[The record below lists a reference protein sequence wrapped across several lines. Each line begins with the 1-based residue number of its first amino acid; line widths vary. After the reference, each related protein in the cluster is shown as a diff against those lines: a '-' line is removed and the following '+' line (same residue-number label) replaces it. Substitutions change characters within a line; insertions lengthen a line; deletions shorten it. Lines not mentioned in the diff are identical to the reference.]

1 MCQNLRKEIANACHN
16 LCGLS
21 DRGTQS
27 TSLRCAVVLMLI
39 FLMGCN
45 RSNPYLSATPSG
57 FTGLPT
63 NSQPGQEIVAQMAE
77 LERRARLLDENNRQL
92 TTQLAQ
98 SQQQMQLYRER
109 SDLMQRQLAEVTN
122 QLQGSKVAQS
132 QTSQQARS
140 LAERIESMEAAQRR
154 RGGAKLTANTSSKL
168 VGTGIRE
175 LGFNVEEDNGV
186 IRVRVPADQLFQSGT
201 AQLSSSASG
210 PRDRIAQVIV
220 RDYPRQRIAIEGHTD
235 NSQLYGG
242 TYTTSHQLAAAQS
255 NAVMEQ
261 LTKRNHLPTTQLFT
275 LAHGNNYPLADNNTP
290 AGRSANRRIEFVIY
304 PDTW

>member
-1 MCQNLRKEIANACHN
+1 
-16 LCGLS
+16 
-21 DRGTQS
+21 
-27 TSLRCAVVLMLI
+27 
-39 FLMGCN
+39 
-45 RSNPYLSATPSG
+45 
-57 FTGLPT
+57 
-63 NSQPGQEIVAQMAE
+63 MAE

-109 SDLMQRQLAEVTN
+109 SDLMQRQLAEVSS
-122 QLQGSKVAQS
+122 QLQGSKMAQT

-140 LAERIESMEAAQRR
+140 LAERIENMESAQRR

-168 VGTGIRE
+168 SGTGIRE

-210 PRDRIAQVIV
+210 PLDRIAQVIT
-220 RDYPRQRIAIEGHTD
+220 RDYPQQRIAIEGHTD
-235 NSQLYGG
+235 NAQLYGG

-275 LAHGNNYPLADNNTP
+275 LAHGNNYPIADNNTP
-290 AGRSANRRIEFVIY
+290 AGRSSNRRIEFVIY

>member
-1 MCQNLRKEIANACHN
+1 MAEEPRAYSQLNHIPLHSGLRDAARRLI
-16 LCGLS
+16 GI
-21 DRGTQS
+21 G
-27 TSLRCAVVLMLI
+27 VLLL
-39 FLMGCN
+39 LMGIPLGCN
-45 RSNPYLSATPSG
+45 RSNPYLTATPAG
-57 FTGLPT
+57 FGGLPT
-63 NSQPGQEIVAQMAE
+63 TPQPGQEVAAQMAE

-109 SDLMQRQLAEVTN
+109 SDLMQRQLAEVSS
-122 QLQGSKVAQS
+122 QLQGSKLAQT
-132 QTSQQARS
+132 QTSQQAKS
-140 LAERIESMEAAQRR
+140 LAERIESMESAQRR

-168 VGTGIRE
+168 SGAGIRE

-210 PRDRIAQVIV
+210 PLDRIAQVIM
-220 RDYPRQRIAIEGHTD
+220 RDYPQQRIAIEGHTD
-235 NSQLYGG
+235 NAQLYGG

-275 LAHGNNYPLADNNTP
+275 LAHGNNYPIADNNTP
-290 AGRSANRRIEFVIY
+290 AGRSSNRRIEFVIY

>member
-1 MCQNLRKEIANACHN
+1 
-16 LCGLS
+16 
-21 DRGTQS
+21 
-27 TSLRCAVVLMLI
+27 
-39 FLMGCN
+39 N
-45 RSNPYLSATPSG
+45 RSNPYLTATPSG
-57 FTGLPT
+57 FGGLPT
-63 NSQPGQEIVAQMAE
+63 TPQPGQEATAQMAE

-109 SDLMQRQLAEVTN
+109 SDLMQRQLAEVSS
-122 QLQGSKVAQS
+122 QLQGSKLAQT

-140 LAERIESMEAAQRR
+140 LAERIENMESAQRR

-168 VGTGIRE
+168 SGTGIRE

-186 IRVRVPADQLFQSGT
+186 IRVRVPSDQLFQSGT

-210 PRDRIAQVIV
+210 PLDRIAQVIT
-220 RDYPRQRIAIEGHTD
+220 RDYPQQRIAIEGHTD
-235 NSQLYGG
+235 NAQLYGG

-261 LTKRNHLPTTQLFT
+261 LTKRNQLPTTQLFT
-275 LAHGNNYPLADNNTP
+275 LAHGNNYPIADNNTP
-290 AGRSANRRIEFVIY
+290 AGRSSNRRIEFVIY
-304 PDTW
+304 PDNW

>member
-1 MCQNLRKEIANACHN
+1 MAMETRANSPHCSTNLNTRLGAPARCCFAIA
-16 LCGLS
+16 S
-21 DRGTQS
+21 
-27 TSLRCAVVLMLI
+27 VLMLLCI
-39 FLMGCN
+39 PTGCN
-45 RSNPYLSATPSG
+45 RSNPYLTATPSG
-57 FTGLPT
+57 FGGLPT
-63 NSQPGQEIVAQMAE
+63 TPQPGQENAAQLAE
-77 LERRARLLDENNRQL
+77 IERRARLLDENNRQL

-109 SDLMQRQLAEVTN
+109 SELMQRQLAEVSS
-122 QLQGSKVAQS
+122 QLQGSKLAQN

-140 LAERIESMEAAQRR
+140 LAERIENMESAQRR

-168 VGTGIRE
+168 TGNGIRE
-175 LGFNVEEDNGV
+175 LGLNVEEDNGV
-186 IRVRVPADQLFQSGT
+186 IRVRIPADQLFQSGT

-210 PRDRIAQVIV
+210 PLDRIAQVIM
-220 RDYPRQRIAIEGHTD
+220 RDYPQQRIAIEGHTD

-275 LAHGNNYPLADNNTP
+275 LAHGNNYPIADNDSP
-290 AGRSANRRIEFVIY
+290 AGRSSNRRIEFVIY